1 MLRRRTRA
9 TWVSRKEIRFFCL
22 DFSGF
27 QSDPA
32 GLSAEIEA
40 SDAVIQRQPAHS
52 LLLAIDLNQARLV
65 PDLVAYLQSLA
76 TRSPNPIRK
85 VAVVGLS
92 SWQRLWDRLVQHID
106 WPKEAAFFSDWEAAK
121 AWLIGER

>member
-1 MLRRRTRA
+1 
-9 TWVSRKEIRFFCL
+9 
-22 DFSGF
+22 
-27 QSDPA
+27 
-32 GLSAEIEA
+32 
-40 SDAVIQRQPAHS
+40 
-52 LLLAIDLNQARLV
+52 
-65 PDLVAYLQSLA
+65 VAYLQSLA

-106 WPKEAAFFSDWEAAK
+106 WPKEVAFFSDWEAAK